1 MSMQMA
7 VRFAF
12 ASCRLG
18 PAVADGAWFPFA
30 STPTAAFL
38 IKFLKA
44 ASERPV
50 FDTAQLSVIDAASQ
64 ARIFD
69 LVFDASDPRFVI
81 TSADVTSASAA
92 VLAKVDLTAAPMA
105 FARAD
110 EMCGADRRMYAF
122 ATSLLLSP
130 ASGDRIALAA
140 DDAGAALIVQAAAS
154 TAHMVSGLYA
164 GAAPGRSSDSTAVYR
179 FIAASSA
186 AKFCL
191 ALAHSTAG
199 VVANV
204 HTVET
209 FARDRPAAIEEN
221 MDSVI
226 QWFPRLHAVLGVSPS
241 PVMPRLYALVAGMPA
256 STKSPLTTE
265 GLHALDFQV
274 SRLADQA
281 DFKTVCRSLHETA
294 ESAAALKAGTVLLR
308 PLLDDEAY
316 KLLACA
322 GKDVDAKTLVAMALG
337 SGLVICRL
345 VVLDGLNLAL
355 AKQTNQLQ
363 VLVELAAKRGA
374 VADAVRLLM
383 NEDSRIKRSVVPLD
397 VPPCY
402 VSAALRG
409 VLTSTLSDYADLASK
424 FSPKLYAE
432 NPYSF
437 AGSNFDILSS
447 PARGSAA
454 LAMFAATVGP
464 LADGFG
470 YDGFDT
476 FVAAVIRAT
485 ADLAGRRRLTKY
497 VVDLFESGM
506 RDAMEGGRAS
516 MRDVRLDAKF
526 VSKFDGPAFTEA
538 AARLVSAHANYD
550 SMEQFLETVDYVA
563 PGPPPSYLPPDAQ
576 TLSLAAP
583 FEAQPSS
590 AAPFHT
596 AARSAAGPSSGPSS
610 AVWPAAAPALST
622 PALLHSPGAPAPSSG
637 SRAVRPQTRVAA
649 QAAAAQK
656 RLSVAAKLP
665 DGSPFFERMM
675 IKGESTVRVGIFGY
689 PAAIYEARSQGC
701 AAPFVIRL
709 ATGVQLLPERLAAF
723 RQGLCTVAGEAHAH
737 SGGSAHRC
745 PPEKLIDLASARF
758 EVPDGGWPELPGVP
772 KTPYFGGPR
781 RGP

>member
-1 MSMQMA
+1 
-7 VRFAF
+7 
-12 ASCRLG
+12 
-18 PAVADGAWFPFA
+18 
-30 STPTAAFL
+30 
-38 IKFLKA
+38 
-44 ASERPV
+44 
-50 FDTAQLSVIDAASQ
+50 
-64 ARIFD
+64 
-69 LVFDASDPRFVI
+69 
-81 TSADVTSASAA
+81 
-92 VLAKVDLTAAPMA
+92 
-105 FARAD
+105 
-110 EMCGADRRMYAF
+110 
-122 ATSLLLSP
+122 
-130 ASGDRIALAA
+130 
-140 DDAGAALIVQAAAS
+140 
-154 TAHMVSGLYA
+154 
-164 GAAPGRSSDSTAVYR
+164 VYK
-179 FIAASSA
+179 FIAASSG

-209 FARDRPAAIEEN
+209 FARDRPAALEES
-221 MDSVI
+221 MEAVI
-226 QWFPRLHAVLGVSPS
+226 QWFPRLHAVLGASTS
-241 PVMPRLYALVAGMPA
+241 ESTVMSRLYTLVAGMPA

-274 SRLADQA
+274 SRLAGQA
-281 DFKTVCRSLHETA
+281 DFKTVCNSLHETA
-294 ESAAALKAGTVLLR
+294 ESAAASKAGTTVLR
-308 PLLDDEAY
+308 PLLESEAY
-316 KLLACA
+316 KLLAHA
-322 GKDVDAKTLVAMALG
+322 SKDADAKTLVAMALG
-337 SGLVICRL
+337 SCLVVCRL
-345 VVLDGLNLAL
+345 VVLDGLSPAL
-355 AKQTNQLQ
+355 AKQSSQVQ

-374 VADAVRLLM
+374 VTDAVRLLM
-383 NEDSRIKRSVVPLD
+383 NEDSRIKRSVVPPD
-397 VPPCY
+397 VPPYY

-409 VLTSTLSDYADLASK
+409 VLTPTMSDYAELASK

-437 AGSNFDILSS
+437 AGSNLDIFSS

-454 LAMFAATVGP
+454 LAMFAATLGP

-470 YDGFDT
+470 YEGFDT

-485 ADLAGRRRLTKY
+485 AELAGRRRLTKY

-526 VSKFDGPAFTEA
+526 VSRFDGPAFTEA

-563 PGPPPSYLPPDAQ
+563 PAPPPSYPPPDAP
-576 TLSLAAP
+576 TGSFASP
-583 FEAQPSS
+583 FGVQPTS

-596 AARSAAGPSSGPSS
+596 AARSAGAPPPGPSS
-610 AVWPAAAPALST
+610 AFLPAAPPALSI
-622 PALLHSPGAPAPSSG
+622 PALLHSSGAPAPSSG
-637 SRAVRPQTRVAA
+637 SRAVRPVTRVAA

-656 RLSVAAKLP
+656 RLSVATKLP

-675 IKGESTVRVGIFGY
+675 IKGKSTVRVGIFGY

-709 ATGVQLLPERLAAF
+709 ATGVKLLPDQLSAF
-723 RQGLCTVAGEAHAH
+723 RQGLCTVAGGAHAH
-737 SGGSAHRC
+737 GDSSAHRC

-758 EVPDGGWPELPGVP
+758 EVPDGGWSELPGMP
-772 KTPYFGGPR
+772 KSSYFGGPR